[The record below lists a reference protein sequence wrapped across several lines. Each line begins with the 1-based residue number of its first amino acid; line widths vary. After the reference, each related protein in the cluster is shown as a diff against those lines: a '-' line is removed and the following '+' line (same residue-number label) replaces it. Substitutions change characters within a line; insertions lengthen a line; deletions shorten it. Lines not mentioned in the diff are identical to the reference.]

1 MKRRSQLRHTSM
13 DNGLAFL
20 FESGHR
26 TGTLAVLQGTAS
38 QADYRKVRSA
48 LERWEQTT
56 RPAVLKNLSDFEEA
70 YSPFE
75 EGLQTL
81 RKRMVPGDWRK
92 LSKLHYA
99 NVRRRLEINQFVDSV
114 RTAVDRFDHVLE
126 SVRAGRIGLDSLKKM
141 HIEMVDDY
149 RTF

>member
-1 MKRRSQLRHTSM
+1 M

-38 QADYRKVRSA
+38 PADYRKVRSA

-56 RPAVLKNLSDFEEA
+56 RPAVLKNLSDFEET

-81 RKRMVPGDWRK
+81 RELMVLEDWTE

-99 NVRRRLEINQFVDSV
+99 NVRRRLEIKQFVDSV
-114 RTAVDRFDHVLE
+114 RTAVGRFDHALE
-126 SVRAGRIGLDSLKKM
+126 SVRAGMIGLDSLKKR
-141 HIEMVDDY
+141 HKEMVDVY
-149 RTF
+149 RTS